1 VDQFTLLHFLSGII
15 WYIGFRSMPRI
26 NNIFVVLIV
35 AIGWEIVEPMAKD
48 WNPDIFPNPS
58 KDSTKNKAFDVAA
71 MVGGWALAMV
81 IIK

>member
-1 VDQFTLLHFLSGII
+1 
-15 WYIGFRSMPRI
+15 M
-26 NNIFVVLIV
+26 LIV

-58 KDSTKNKAFDVAA
+58 KDSTKNKVFDVAA

>member
-1 VDQFTLLHFLSGII
+1 VDQFTILHFLSGII
-15 WYIGFRSMPRI
+15 WYIGFRSMPML

-58 KDSTKNKAFDVAA
+58 KDSTKNKVFDVAA